1 MYACTLEL
9 VYCVLRLDNIAFS
22 SDSPTQLFRNDG
34 GKASPKF
41 TDVAKP
47 LGIDK
52 GTREGRGLLAFD
64 YDGDGDQ

>member
-1 MYACTLEL
+1 
-9 VYCVLRLDNIAFS
+9 
-22 SDSPTQLFRNDG
+22 
-34 GKASPKF
+34 
-41 TDVAKP
+41 VAKP